1 MLKIILASQSPRR
14 KLLLTQLGLKF
25 DIIPSNTEEIITIHD
40 PKSIVQDLSFRKSLE
55 VSKKVDNAYII
66 GADTIVVFENKILGK
81 PLDTSDAFAMLSMLS
96 DKTHH
101 VFTGVSIQKKMNGEI
116 INHFQFIEET
126 KVTFSKLSNDE
137 IHSYIKTGSPMD
149 KAGAYGIQDDWGAV
163 FVKKIEGDFYNV
175 VGFPINRFYQEMKN
189 TEPNLF
195 NQIIDSTQ

>member
-25 DIIPSNTEEIITIHD
+25 DVIPSLTEEVITSNN
-40 PKSIVQDLSFRKSLE
+40 PTSIVQNLSFKKSFE

-81 PLDTSDAFAMLSMLS
+81 PRNTLDACTMLSMLS
-96 DKTHH
+96 GKTHQ

-116 INHFQFIEET
+116 GNHYQFIEET
-126 KVTFSKLSNDE
+126 NVTFSTLSDNE

-163 FVKKIEGDFYNV
+163 FVKEIKGDFYNV
-175 VGFPINRFYQEMKN
+175 VGFPINRFYQEMKKF
-189 TEPNLF
+189 EPNMF
-195 NQIIDSTQ
+195 PQ

>member
-25 DIIPSNTEEIITIHD
+25 DVIPSLTEEVITSNN
-40 PKSIVQDLSFRKSLE
+40 PTSIVQNLCFKKSFE

-81 PLDTSDAFAMLSMLS
+81 PRNTLDACTMLSMLS
-96 DKTHH
+96 GKTHQ

-116 INHFQFIEET
+116 GNHYQFIEET
-126 KVTFSKLSNDE
+126 NVTFSTLSDNE

-163 FVKKIEGDFYNV
+163 FVKEIKGDFYNV
-175 VGFPINRFYQEMKN
+175 VGFPINRFYQEMKKF
-189 TEPNLF
+189 EPNMF
-195 NQIIDSTQ
+195 PQ

>member
-25 DIIPSNTEEIITIHD
+25 DVIPSLTEEVITSNN
-40 PKSIVQDLSFRKSLE
+40 PTSIVQNLSFQKSFE

-81 PLDTSDAFAMLSMLS
+81 PRNTLDACTMLSMLS
-96 DKTHH
+96 GKTHQ

-116 INHFQFIEET
+116 GNHYQFIEET
-126 KVTFSKLSNDE
+126 NVTFSTLSDNE

-163 FVKKIEGDFYNV
+163 FVKEIKGDFYNV
-175 VGFPINRFYQEMKN
+175 VGFPINRFYQEMKKF
-189 TEPNLF
+189 EPNMF
-195 NQIIDSTQ
+195 PQ

>member
-25 DIIPSNTEEIITIHD
+25 DVIPSLTEEVITSNN
-40 PKSIVQDLSFRKSLE
+40 PTSIVQNLSFKKSFE

-81 PLDTSDAFAMLSMLS
+81 PRNTLDACTMLSMLS
-96 DKTHH
+96 GKTHQ

-116 INHFQFIEET
+116 GNHYQFIEET
-126 KVTFSKLSNDE
+126 NVTFSTLSDNE

-163 FVKKIEGDFYNV
+163 FVKEIKGDFYNV
-175 VGFPINRFYQEMKN
+175 VGFPINRFYQEMKKF
-189 TEPNLF
+189 EPDMF
-195 NQIIDSTQ
+195 PQ

>member
-25 DIIPSNTEEIITIHD
+25 DVIPSLTEEVITSNN
-40 PKSIVQDLSFRKSLE
+40 PTSIVQNLSFKKSFE
-55 VSKKVDNAYII
+55 VSKKVDNAHII

-81 PLDTSDAFAMLSMLS
+81 PRNTLDACTMLSMLS
-96 DKTHH
+96 GKTHQ

-116 INHFQFIEET
+116 GNHYQFIEET
-126 KVTFSKLSNDE
+126 NVTFSTLSDNE

-163 FVKKIEGDFYNV
+163 FVEEIKGDFYNV
-175 VGFPINRFYQEMKN
+175 VGFPINRFYQEMKKF
-189 TEPNLF
+189 EPNMF
-195 NQIIDSTQ
+195 PQ